1 MKKGLI
7 IMLVLVATVAHGDDS
22 LTISRADGRGKVS
35 DVISITHQD
44 FEKLRTNVE
53 RIVAALGTN
62 DYWNDF
68 GPGASHE
75 SAQIVLGE
83 KRYTINSWY
92 PLYSKNPNVAVSET
106 EGLVSVV
113 GRTEKM
119 RIENQNSERYRT
131 LVSIF
136 QEGEK
141 RYPQPAR

>member
-7 IMLVLVATVAHGDDS
+7 IMFVLVATVAHGDDS
-22 LTISRADGRGKVS
+22 LTISRADGRGTVS

-44 FEKLRTNVE
+44 FEKLRTNAE

-92 PLYSKNPNVAVSET
+92 PLYSNNPNVAVSET